1 MTTLKKSDSTFGKL
15 IHETQ
20 QGKLAKPVYKVKY
33 YDEKQILNNFEKR
46 CYQAAQTG
54 ADGAKINYDDITN
67 GQIDQIA
74 IDKLSDSSE
83 FNNKQN
89 DINIDNTLNYF
100 KHLNT
105 ITEQIHSE
113 ITVTLTKFCHK
124 NKFKLIAN
132 DNDYLV
138 IF

>member
-1 MTTLKKSDSTFGKL
+1 MTESNTTFGKL

-20 QGKLAKPVYKVKY
+20 QGRLKKPIYKIKY

-46 CYQAAQTG
+46 CYQAAKTG

-74 IDKLSDSSE
+74 IDKLSDSSDL
-83 FNNKQN
+83 NNKQT
-89 DINIDNTLNYF
+89 DINIDNTFNYLH
-100 KHLNT
+100 HLNT
-105 ITEQIHSE
+105 INEQIHLE
-113 ITVTLTKFCHK
+113 ITVTLTKFCHE
-124 NKFKLIAN
+124 NQFKLIA
-132 DNDYLV
+132 DGNDYLV

>member
-1 MTTLKKSDSTFGKL
+1 MKKFDSTFGKL

-20 QGKLAKPVYKVKY
+20 QGKLAKPIYKVKY
-33 YDEKQILNNFEKR
+33 YNEKQILNNFEKR
-46 CYQAAQTG
+46 CFQAAQTG
-54 ADGAKINYDDITN
+54 ADGTKINYDDITN

-74 IDKLSDSSE
+74 IDKLSDSSD
-83 FNNKQN
+83 FNNKQK

-113 ITVTLTKFCHK
+113 ITVTLTNFCHE
-124 NKFKLIAN
+124 NYFKLIA
-132 DNDYLV
+132 DGNDYIV